1 MILIYLTLNIFRILV
16 GELNALCTKD
26 SDCQRFMIC
35 SGMSD
40 GTRRCQ
46 CQTQFNYDNE
56 RKRCRKY
63 LIYEQKP

>member
-1 MILIYLTLNIFRILV
+1 M
-16 GELNALCTKD
+16 GDLNALCTKD
-26 SDCQRFMIC
+26 SNCQRFMIC

-56 RKRCRKY
+56 RKRCREY
-63 LIYEQKP
+63 LIYTLKP